1 MIQSKFVGLAMGALM
16 LLGFGA
22 VASATPVAAPSVAG
36 LSASSEHVILATAG
50 MERRE
55 TRRYERQ
62 VHRYERRSER
72 YAHRQERRGERYA
85 HRAERRAIRHGY
97 Y

>member
-1 MIQSKFVGLAMGALM
+1 MIQSRFFAQAFGALM
-16 LLGFGA
+16 LLGFEA
-22 VASATPVAAPSVAG
+22 AAAATPMAAAPSVIG
-36 LSASSEHVILATAG
+36 LSASSGHIIEAAAG

-55 TRRYERQ
+55 ARRVERR
-62 VHRYERRSER
+62 VHRY
-72 YAHRQERRGERYA
+72 ERRGERYA